1 MTNSRDWE
9 NGGPKP
15 DRRGVERDS
24 PWQQER
30 NVVRRKLAIAVV
42 ALLTG
47 VLTLPYHQASARG
60 GGGFGGGHG
69 GGFNGGGSHD
79 GALRRGFHG
88 GDLGGGRNRKGGF
101 GGRGSSHVAGGRGF
115 GHRGQLDPYWTPC
128 NYDSYGTDSC
138 E

>member
-24 PWQQER
+24 PLQREW
-30 NVVRRKLAIAVV
+30 NVIRKKLAIAVI
-42 ALLTG
+42 ALLAG
-47 VLTLPYHQASARG
+47 ALMLPYHEALARG

-88 GDLGGGRNRKGGF
+88 GDLGGG
-101 GGRGSSHVAGGRGF
+101 GR
-115 GHRGQLDPYWTPC
+115 
-128 NYDSYGTDSC
+128 
-138 E
+138 